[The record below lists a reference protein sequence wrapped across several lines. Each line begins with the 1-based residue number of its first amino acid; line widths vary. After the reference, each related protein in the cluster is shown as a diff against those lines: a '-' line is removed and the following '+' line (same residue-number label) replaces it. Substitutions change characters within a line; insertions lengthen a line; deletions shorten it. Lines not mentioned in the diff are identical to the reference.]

1 MKYYRMKFGTLEREL
16 PICRVT
22 ETLYIA
28 GFVLLGD
35 PALSKEC
42 ARELLEKAPEYDY
55 ILTAE
60 AKGITLAHEMALQHG
75 DERFM
80 VARKGAK
87 LYMNVVFEVKVHSI
101 TTAKEQSLYLDGAD
115 AALLKGKRVLIV
127 DDVISTGESLGAL
140 EALVTK
146 AGGNIVGKMAVLG
159 EGDAASRSDITVL
172 QALPLF
178 NADGTIKK

>member
-87 LYMNVVFEVKVHSI
+87 LYMNGVIEVKVHSI

>member
-60 AKGITLAHEMALQHG
+60 AKGNPAVSFPNT
-75 DERFM
+75 
-80 VARKGAK
+80 RKQPSG
-87 LYMNVVFEVKVHSI
+87 
-101 TTAKEQSLYLDGAD
+101 
-115 AALLKGKRVLIV
+115 
-127 DDVISTGESLGAL
+127 
-140 EALVTK
+140 
-146 AGGNIVGKMAVLG
+146 
-159 EGDAASRSDITVL
+159 
-172 QALPLF
+172 
-178 NADGTIKK
+178 